1 VAAAAVGAVVAVT
14 LAACGTG
21 GISEGPTNDQRG
33 KTLFAQKCA
42 GCHGLAAAGSVG
54 GIGPNLDDSFA
65 QARADG
71 FDESAIRNIVHEQI
85 KYPGQYPTGTD
96 NPNFLKANMP
106 ANLVKGQDADDVAA
120 YVAANAG
127 VDGFSEAQA
136 VSGTNGKDIFS
147 KKCGGCHTLTDAG
160 TSGTTGPNLDLLKP
174 SFPVTQRQVTNGGGL
189 MPAFKATLTKAQI
202 DAVSRYV
209 AQVAGKK

>member
-1 VAAAAVGAVVAVT
+1 MA

-21 GISEGPTNDQRG
+21 GISQGAADEERG

-71 FDESAIRNIVHEQI
+71 FKESAIRNIVHEQI
-85 KYPGQYPTGTD
+85 KYPGQYPVGN
-96 NPNFLKANMP
+96 NPRRLKANMP
-106 ANLVKGQDADDVAA
+106 ANLVKGQDADDVSA

-127 VDGFSEAQA
+127 LDGFSEAQA
-136 VSGTNGKDIFS
+136 VSGTNGKEIFI

-160 TSGTTGPNLDLLKP
+160 TSGTTGPNLDALKP
-174 SFPVTQRQVTNGGGL
+174 SFPVTQRQVTNGGRI
-189 MPAFKATLTKAQI
+189 MPAFKAILTKAQI